1 MNEKN
6 AAESDKAFWDIV
18 VNTAARNEEIKTIV
32 EWIFINDLKDLR
44 ISDDMYCRM
53 GELILEMYGLPENLH
68 SEVFNQ
74 CENNMVER
82 IVS

>member
-1 MNEKN
+1 MNEIIP
-6 AAESDKAFWDIV
+6 AEFDKAFWDII

-44 ISDDMYCRM
+44 ISENMYDRI
-53 GELILEMYGLPENLH
+53 GVLILEMYGIPDNLH
-68 SEVFNQ
+68 KEVFNQ

-82 IVS
+82 MVS